1 MKIIKL
7 KRNNIIVIL
16 ISVLMFVFIVH
27 NLLGFVFKKNIYV
40 VNDICKINNE
50 INTNAMT
57 IKDEYIY
64 LNGENV
70 RPVENIKYPVGS
82 NVITVPNELN
92 TKMTTKY
99 IDDMMN
105 DLEVNH
111 EDRTRQTYD
120 ISDLDLKKIS
130 NDIRNKRYDNKLLSE
145 YNRKKNITE
154 EEYFH
159 KKKELSIL
167 KEVLNS
173 KNSLIKTQVSGVVKN
188 NIDNYEDFLKY
199 NSSML
204 INDDFYVRNCEK
216 EYNGPG
222 LSIVDS
228 MNLLLVFNVESS
240 KLKRNLKA
248 GDEIEIVFDKN
259 TYTAIIREIKV
270 NGSKLNIICDMDD
283 GINILMN
290 KRFVNIKLID
300 QKSKSYKIPKSSII
314 EKNGTQGVYIKKDTG
329 ITKFVAV
336 KVLKSDD
343 KFLYVSTGIDGY
355 IDVNN
360 RKLKTLRLYDNI
372 ITNPKFTKEGELL
385 K

>member
-1 MKIIKL
+1 MKIKKL
-7 KRNNIIVIL
+7 KKNNIIVIL

-27 NLLGFVFKKNIYV
+27 NLLGFVFKKNIYI

-70 RPVENIKYPVGS
+70 KPVENIKYPVGS
-82 NVITVPNELN
+82 DVITVPKELN

-111 EDRTRQTYD
+111 EDRTRQKYD

-173 KNSLIKTQVSGVVKN
+173 KNSLIKIQVSGVVKN

-216 EYNGPG
+216 DYNSPG

-228 MNLLLVFNVESS
+228 MNLSLVFNVESS

-259 TYTAIIREIKV
+259 IYTAIIREIKV

-314 EKNGTQGVYIKKDTG
+314 EKNGAQGVYIKKDTG

>member
-1 MKIIKL
+1 
-7 KRNNIIVIL
+7 
-16 ISVLMFVFIVH
+16 MFVFIVH

>member
-1 MKIIKL
+1 MKIKKL
-7 KRNNIIVIL
+7 KKNNIIVIL

-27 NLLGFVFKKNIYV
+27 NLLGFVFKKNIYI

-70 RPVENIKYPVGS
+70 KPVENIKYPVGS
-82 NVITVPNELN
+82 DVITVPKELN

-111 EDRTRQTYD
+111 EDRTRQKYD

-216 EYNGPG
+216 DYNSPG

-228 MNLLLVFNVESS
+228 MNLSLVFNVESS

-259 TYTAIIREIKV
+259 IYTAIIREIKV

-314 EKNGTQGVYIKKDTG
+314 EKNGAQGVYIKKDTG

-343 KFLYVSTGIDGY
+343 KFLYVSTGIDRY

>member
-1 MKIIKL
+1 MKIKKL
-7 KRNNIIVIL
+7 KKNNIIVIL

-27 NLLGFVFKKNIYV
+27 NLLGFVFKKNIYI

-70 RPVENIKYPVGS
+70 KPVENIKYPVGS
-82 NVITVPNELN
+82 DVITVPKELN

-111 EDRTRQTYD
+111 EDRTRQKYD

-216 EYNGPG
+216 DYNSPG

-228 MNLLLVFNVESS
+228 MNLSLVFNVESS

-259 TYTAIIREIKV
+259 IYTAIIREIKV

-314 EKNGTQGVYIKKDTG
+314 EKNGAQGVYIKKDTG